1 MKMLNGPRVLCRA
14 LVCCMVLWMPLN
26 VFAGKSL
33 VVPSE
38 KMKTIAA
45 AMSKASMGDTI
56 WVEDGVYSE
65 LVTLNAGV
73 ALKARS
79 MNKAVID
86 GGQRGT
92 VVTLGKK
99 SSISGFEIR
108 NGTIGVFSKSVG
120 CAVTQCR
127 IVNNYETGII
137 TVRNCPRIEDN
148 VIAFNGASGIQIF
161 DARLMNGSIGHN
173 TIAYN
178 GNHGIAVGGT
188 SSMVIQNNII
198 AFNDRAGVMLQT
210 DETKELNITS
220 NNIFGNLIGAP
231 PPPPGNF
238 SFDPVFAS
246 PRARFDFTAT
256 SPSVENTKG
265 SDNEILGTRFIN

>member
-1 MKMLNGPRVLCRA
+1 MKIAHSYQALCCA
-14 LVCCMVLWMPLN
+14 LVCVAFWLPQN
-26 VFAGKSL
+26 ASAGKSL

-38 KMKTIAA
+38 KMKTIMA
-45 AMSKASMGDTI
+45 AMSKAAGGDTI
-56 WVEDGVYSE
+56 WVEDGVYGE
-65 LVTLNAGV
+65 HVVLNSGV

-79 MNKAVID
+79 LHKAIID
-86 GGQRGT
+86 GGKRGT

-127 IVNNYETGII
+127 IVNNYETGFMS
-137 TVRNCPRIEDN
+137 VRNCARLEDN
-148 VIAFNGASGIQIF
+148 IIAFNGASGIQIF
-161 DARLMNGSIGHN
+161 DARLTNGAISHN

-188 SSMVIQNNII
+188 CSALIENNII
-198 AFNDRAGVMLQT
+198 VFNERFGVSI
-210 DETKELNITS
+210 EEKSKELNVVS
-220 NNIFGNLIGAP
+220 NDIFSNLLGSP
-231 PPPPGNF
+231 PAPPGNF

-246 PRARFDFTAT
+246 PRARMDFKAT
-256 SPSVENTKG
+256 SQEAENQKG
-265 SDNEILGTRFIN
+265 SDNEKLGTRSIY